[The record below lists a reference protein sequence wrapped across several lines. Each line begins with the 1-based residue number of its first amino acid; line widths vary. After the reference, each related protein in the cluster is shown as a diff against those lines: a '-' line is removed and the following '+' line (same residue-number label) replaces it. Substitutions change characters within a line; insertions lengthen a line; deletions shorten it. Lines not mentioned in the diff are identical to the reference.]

1 MLTDIKK
8 RYILYTGGD
17 YMKTKNIKVVECVDY
32 CTFET
37 EVNELLQENYSI
49 LSTSCGNT
57 YRAILIHK

>member
-1 MLTDIKK
+1 
-8 RYILYTGGD
+8 
-17 YMKTKNIKVVECVDY
+17 MKTKNIKVVECVDY